1 MKDNTELSQRIEG
14 VPGGCFYQLSFFAR
28 GEGAQVGLTAR
39 VTFVTPTQQ
48 ITGGTL
54 TIRQQDMPNSNRDF
68 AFYKINT
75 SAAPANTTAVIITFV
90 VDASGQQSM
99 DLDDVSFTNL

>member
-68 AFYKINT
+68 GFYKINT